1 MAATGKV
8 IGTVTAVVG
17 EAKATAADGTI
28 RILQVGDQVRSDEV
42 ISTSAAGS
50 INVAL
55 ESGKTLDCG
64 GDVNLT
70 LHESILG
77 VATAASSQTGA
88 SDSDVDAIQRA
99 IAAGQDPSQVAAATA
114 AGGAPAAGGADD
126 GGTHE
131 PVILEQGNSASV
143 VSSGFTTEGET
154 MSFLNGPVQA
164 QLMVASVS
172 LPSSAQDDQPAAHSI
187 EIPSAP
193 SLGAPADD
201 QLIISAIAVEVAQA
215 PATPAIEVAST
226 PAAESNNAPQIVV
239 SAPANTPVEQ
249 NPTAEESSAP
259 VALNPNPAVASEDAP
274 SQEPVTVVADTSPD
288 EATGPSEQ
296 PVVVVTQPGENPAD
310 TSDDE
315 SPATPAVNPDPQ
327 EQSDEGSQ
335 PPVVVVAQPEENP
348 VDTTDDGDTP
358 SIPVVDPSPQ
368 EQNDDG
374 SQPPVVVVTQP
385 EEETPAPTDS
395 TPAELPQPPVIAND
409 SLTYSISANTN
420 QDEQLALLTFE
431 NGNNTFQGLVFFHQ
445 QGQQQPMAVP
455 LEFDLD
461 YGVNSTIKL
470 QYIDAFAGD
479 SDSSTGHTAQKIA
492 IKDFAL
498 GEGDTNTLI
507 AQESDGVNVGLV
519 GNTMQSEGTVVVKM
533 NDPSTT
539 ADDAAAGPVGDWSY
553 SNPVDVNDRVT
564 YDGNSVN
571 SPQADTNGGFDIL
584 DVTTSSL
591 DLGSL
596 ADSELENFEV
606 IALKG
611 SSAQT
616 LTLSV
621 EDVLKVTDGADVL
634 HIIGGTETARG
645 NTVHDT
651 LNVQGSGWTVVD
663 GDSSAAGIQPSYFGW
678 VQVTHSTG
686 ATLLVDPDVNVHLL
700 G

>member
-1 MAATGKV
+1 M
-8 IGTVTAVVG
+8 VT
-17 EAKATAADGTI
+17 
-28 RILQVGDQVRSDEV
+28 
-42 ISTSAAGS
+42 
-50 INVAL
+50 
-55 ESGKTLDCG
+55 
-64 GDVNLT
+64 
-70 LHESILG
+70 
-77 VATAASSQTGA
+77 
-88 SDSDVDAIQRA
+88 
-99 IAAGQDPSQVAAATA
+99 
-114 AGGAPAAGGADD
+114 
-126 GGTHE
+126 
-131 PVILEQGNSASV
+131 
-143 VSSGFTTEGET
+143 
-154 MSFLNGPVQA
+154 
-164 QLMVASVS
+164 
-172 LPSSAQDDQPAAHSI
+172 
-187 EIPSAP
+187 
-193 SLGAPADD
+193 
-201 QLIISAIAVEVAQA
+201 
-215 PATPAIEVAST
+215 
-226 PAAESNNAPQIVV
+226 
-239 SAPANTPVEQ
+239 
-249 NPTAEESSAP
+249 
-259 VALNPNPAVASEDAP
+259 
-274 SQEPVTVVADTSPD
+274 
-288 EATGPSEQ
+288 
-296 PVVVVTQPGENPAD
+296 
-310 TSDDE
+310 
-315 SPATPAVNPDPQ
+315 
-327 EQSDEGSQ
+327 
-335 PPVVVVAQPEENP
+335 QPEENP
-348 VDTTDDGDTP
+348 VDTSDDESP
-358 SIPVVDPSPQ
+358 SIPAVDPEPQ
-368 EQNDDG
+368 EQSDEG

-519 GNTMQSEGTVVVKM
+519 GHTMQSEGTVVVKM

-553 SNPVDVNDRVT
+553 TNPVDVNDRVT
-564 YDGNSVN
+564 YDGNPVN
-571 SPQADTNGGFDIL
+571 SAQADTNGGFDIL
-584 DVTTSSL
+584 DVTGSAL
-591 DLGSL
+591 DLGTL

-611 SSAQT
+611 SGAQS

-621 EDVLKVTDGADVL
+621 EDVLKVTDGVDVL

-645 NTVHDT
+645 DTVHDT
-651 LNVQGSGWTVVD
+651 LNVEGSGWTVVD

>member
-17 EAKATAADGTI
+17 EAKATAADGTV
-28 RILQVGDQVRSDEV
+28 RILQVGDQVRSDEA

-55 ESGKTLDCG
+55 ESGETLDCG

-77 VATAASSQTGA
+77 VATAASA
-88 SDSDVDAIQRA
+88 STSAPASDVDAIQRA

-114 AGGAPAAGGADD
+114 AGGAPAAGGDAE
-126 GGTHE
+126 GGSHS

-143 VSSGFTTEGET
+143 VSSGFTTEGDT
-154 MSFLNGPVQA
+154 ISFPTQQVQS
-164 QLMVASVS
+164 QQVVALVF
-172 LPSSAQDDQPAAHSI
+172 LPSSAQHDVPAG
-187 EIPSAP
+187 PSVEVPNAP
-193 SLGAPADD
+193 SFSAPADD
-201 QLIISAIAVEVAQA
+201 QPIVSAVVVEPAQA
-215 PATPAIEVAST
+215 PATPVVEVAST

-239 SAPANTPVEQ
+239 SAPADTNPDPV
-249 NPTAEESSAP
+249 
-259 VALNPNPAVASEDAP
+259 VASEDAP
-274 SQEPVTVVADTSPD
+274 AQEPVIVVADTSTD
-288 EATGPSEQ
+288 EDAGDSEP
-296 PVVVVTQPGENPAD
+296 PVVVVTQPEESPVD
-310 TSDDE
+310 TSNDGE
-315 SPATPAVNPDPQ
+315 TPSIPVVQPQ

-335 PPVVVVAQPEENP
+335 PPVVVTQPEDE
-348 VDTTDDGDTP
+348 
-358 SIPVVDPSPQ
+358 I
-368 EQNDDG
+368 
-374 SQPPVVVVTQP
+374 VVVTQP
-385 EEETPAPTDS
+385 EDDTVVVTVPEGTSDVPDS
-395 TPAELPQPPVIAND
+395 TSSSSAL
-409 SLTYSISANTN
+409 LTYSISANTN

-431 NGNNTFQGLVFFHQ
+431 NGGNAFQSLVFFHQ
-445 QGQQQPMAVP
+445 QGQQKPMAVP

-519 GNTMQSEGTVVVKM
+519 GHTMQSEGTVIVKM

-539 ADDAAAGPVGDWSY
+539 ADDAAAGPVGEWSY
-553 SNPVDVNDRVT
+553 TNPVDVNDRVT
-564 YDGNSVN
+564 YDGNPVN

-584 DVTTSSL
+584 DVTSSAL
-591 DLGSL
+591 DLGNL
-596 ADSELENFEV
+596 ADSELESFEV

-611 SSAQT
+611 SGAQS

-621 EDVLKVTDGADVL
+621 DDVLKVTDGADVL
-634 HIIGGTETARG
+634 HIIGGTEQAHG
-645 NTVHDT
+645 NTVQDT
-651 LNVQGSGWTVVD
+651 LNVEGSGWTIVD

-678 VQVTHSTG
+678 VQVTHSSG

>member
-1 MAATGKV
+1 
-8 IGTVTAVVG
+8 
-17 EAKATAADGTI
+17 
-28 RILQVGDQVRSDEV
+28 
-42 ISTSAAGS
+42 
-50 INVAL
+50 
-55 ESGKTLDCG
+55 
-64 GDVNLT
+64 
-70 LHESILG
+70 
-77 VATAASSQTGA
+77 
-88 SDSDVDAIQRA
+88 
-99 IAAGQDPSQVAAATA
+99 
-114 AGGAPAAGGADD
+114 
-126 GGTHE
+126 
-131 PVILEQGNSASV
+131 VILEQGNSASV
-143 VSSGFTTEGET
+143 VSSGFTTEGDT
-154 MSFLNGPVQA
+154 ISFPTQQVQA
-164 QLMVASVS
+164 QQSVASVS
-172 LPSSAQDDQPAAHSI
+172 LPLSAQHDVPAAPSV

-193 SLGAPADD
+193 SFSAPADV
-201 QLIISAIAVEVAQA
+201 QPIVSAVAVEPTQA
-215 PATPAIEVAST
+215 PATPAVEVAST
-226 PAAESNNAPQIVV
+226 PAAEGNNAPQIVV
-239 SAPANTPVEQ
+239 SAPAETSVEQ

-259 VALNPNPAVASEDAP
+259 VALNPDPVVASEDAP
-274 SQEPVTVVADTSPD
+274 SQELVIVVADASTD
-288 EATGPSEQ
+288 EDTGDSEQ
-296 PVVVVTQPGENPAD
+296 PIVVVTQPGENPVD
-310 TSDDE
+310 TSNDDE
-315 SPATPAVNPDPQ
+315 SPSIPAVNPDPQ
-327 EQSDEGSQ
+327 EQSDE
-335 PPVVVVAQPEENP
+335 
-348 VDTTDDGDTP
+348 
-358 SIPVVDPSPQ
+358 
-368 EQNDDG
+368 G

-395 TPAELPQPPVIAND
+395 TPGELPQPPVIAND

-431 NGNNTFQGLVFFHQ
+431 NGNHTFQGLVFFHQ

-492 IKDFAL
+492 IKDFTL

-507 AQESDGVNVGLV
+507 AQESDGVNIGLV
-519 GNTMQSEGTVVVKM
+519 GNSMQTEGTVVVKM

-553 SNPVDVNDRVT
+553 TNPVDVNDRIT
-564 YDGNSVN
+564 YDGNPVN

-584 DVTTSSL
+584 DVTSSAL

-596 ADSELENFEV
+596 ADSEIENFEV

-611 SSAQT
+611 SGAQT

-621 EDVLKVTDGADVL
+621 DDVLKVTDGADVL

-651 LNVQGSGWTVVD
+651 LNVEGSGWTVVD

>member
-64 GDVNLT
+64 GDVSLT

-77 VATAASSQTGA
+77 VASAASASTGA
-88 SDSDVDAIQRA
+88 PASDVDAIQRA
-99 IAAGQDPSQVAAATA
+99 IAAGQDPSQVASATA
-114 AGGAPAAGGADD
+114 AGGAPAAGGDAE
-126 GGTHE
+126 GGSHS
-131 PVILEQGNSASV
+131 PVILEQGNAASV
-143 VSSGFTTEGET
+143 VTSGFATEGDT
-154 MSFLNGPVQA
+154 ISFPTQQVQS
-164 QLMVASVS
+164 QQVVASVT
-172 LPSSAQDDQPAAHSI
+172 LPSSAPHDAPATPSF
-187 EIPSAP
+187 EVPSAP
-193 SLGAPADD
+193 SFSAPADD
-201 QLIISAIAVEVAQA
+201 QPVVAAVVVESAQAPTTPAVEVAA
-215 PATPAIEVAST
+215 A

-239 SAPANTPVEQ
+239 SPPAADAPAEQ
-249 NPTAEESSAP
+249 NPSPEESSAP
-259 VALNPNPAVASEDAP
+259 VVLNSDPVVPSEDAP
-274 SQEPVTVVADTSPD
+274 AQEPVIVA
-288 EATGPSEQ
+288 
-296 PVVVVTQPGENPAD
+296 VTQPEQHPVD
-310 TSDDE
+310 TGDGSE
-315 SPATPAVNPDPQ
+315 TPTIPVVDTDPQ
-327 EQSDEGSQ
+327 EQGDE
-335 PPVVVVAQPEENP
+335 
-348 VDTTDDGDTP
+348 
-358 SIPVVDPSPQ
+358 
-368 EQNDDG
+368 G

-385 EEETPAPTDS
+385 EEETPGPTDS
-395 TPAELPQPPVIAND
+395 TSADLPDTTSVGGA
-409 SLTYSISANTN
+409 LTYSISANTN

-431 NGNNTFQGLVFFHQ
+431 NGNNTFQSLVFFHQ
-445 QGQQQPMAVP
+445 QGQQNPMAVP
-455 LEFDLD
+455 LEFNLD

-498 GEGDTNTLI
+498 GQGDANTLI

-519 GNTMQSEGTVVVKM
+519 GRTTQMEGTVVVKM

-539 ADDAAAGPVGDWSY
+539 ADDTAAGPVGEWSY
-553 SNPVDVNDRVT
+553 TNPVDVNDRVT
-564 YDGNSVN
+564 YDGNPVN

-584 DVTTSSL
+584 DVTSSAL

-596 ADSELENFEV
+596 SDAELENFEV

-611 SSAQT
+611 SGAQT

-621 EDVLKVTDGADVL
+621 DDVLKVTDGADVL
-634 HIIGGTETARG
+634 HIIGGKE

-651 LNVQGSGWTVVD
+651 LNVEGSGWTVVD

-678 VQVTHSTG
+678 VQVTHSSG
-686 ATLLVDPDVNVHLL
+686 ATLLVDPDVNVHLM

>member
-17 EAKATAADGTI
+17 EAKATAADGTV
-28 RILQVGDQVRSDEV
+28 RILQVGDQVRSDEA

-64 GDVNLT
+64 GDVSLT

-77 VATAASSQTGA
+77 VATAASASTGA
-88 SDSDVDAIQRA
+88 PASDVDAIQRA

-126 GGTHE
+126 GGAHE

-143 VSSGFTTEGET
+143 VSSGFTTEGDT
-154 MSFLNGPVQA
+154 ISFPTGQVQA
-164 QLMVASVS
+164 QLTVALVS
-172 LPSSAQDDQPAAHSI
+172 LPSSAQNDVPAAQSV
-187 EIPSAP
+187 EVPSAP
-193 SLGAPADD
+193 SFSAPANDQPIVSAVAAELAPAPTAPADD
-201 QLIISAIAVEVAQA
+201 QPMVSTVAAEATQA
-215 PATPAIEVAST
+215 PVTPAVEVAST

-239 SAPANTPVEQ
+239 SAPADTSVEQ
-249 NPTAEESSAP
+249 NPVAEENSAP
-259 VALNPNPAVASEDAP
+259 IALNPDPVVASEDAP
-274 SQEPVTVVADTSPD
+274 SEEPVTVVTDTSPD
-288 EATGPSEQ
+288 EDTGDSEQ
-296 PVVVVTQPGENPAD
+296 PIVVVTQPVENPVD
-310 TSDDE
+310 TSDEDE
-315 SPATPAVNPDPQ
+315 SPSIPALDPDPQ

-335 PPVVVVAQPEENP
+335 PP
-348 VDTTDDGDTP
+348 
-358 SIPVVDPSPQ
+358 I
-368 EQNDDG
+368 
-374 SQPPVVVVTQP
+374 VVVTQP
-385 EEETPAPTDS
+385 EEEIPSTDS
-395 TPAELPQPPVIAND
+395 TPAELPQPPVIVSD

-431 NGNNTFQGLVFFHQ
+431 NGNHTFQSLVFFHQ
-445 QGQQQPMAVP
+445 QGQQNPMAVP

-461 YGVNSTIKL
+461 YDVNSTIKL

-479 SDSSTGHTAQKIA
+479 SDSNTGHTAQKIA

-519 GNTMQSEGTVVVKM
+519 GHTMQSEGTVVVKM

-553 SNPVDVNDRVT
+553 TNPIDVNDRVT
-564 YDGNSVN
+564 YDGNPVN

-584 DVTTSSL
+584 DVTSSSL
-591 DLGSL
+591 DLGAL

-606 IALKG
+606 VALKG
-611 SSAQT
+611 SGAQS

-651 LNVQGSGWTVVD
+651 LNVEGGGWTVVD
-663 GDSSAAGIQPSYFGW
+663 GDSGAAGIQPSYFGW

>member
-17 EAKATAADGTI
+17 EAKATAADGTV
-28 RILQVGDQVRSDEV
+28 RILQVGDQVRSDEA

-55 ESGKTLDCG
+55 ESGKSLDCG
-64 GDVNLT
+64 GDVSLT

-77 VATAASSQTGA
+77 VATAASSSAGA
-88 SDSDVDAIQRA
+88 PASDVDAIKRA
-99 IAAGQDPSQVAAATA
+99 IAAGQDPSQIAAATA

-126 GGTHE
+126 GGAHE
-131 PVILEQGNSASV
+131 PVILEQGNSATV
-143 VSSGFTTEGET
+143 VSAGFTTEGDT
-154 MSFLNGPVQA
+154 ISFPTGQVQA

-172 LPSSAQDDQPAAHSI
+172 LPSSAQNDVPAAQSV
-187 EIPSAP
+187 EVPSAP
-193 SLGAPADD
+193 SFNAPADD
-201 QLIISAIAVEVAQA
+201 QPIVSAVTVELAQG

-226 PAAESNNAPQIVV
+226 PASESNNTPQIIV
-239 SAPANTPVEQ
+239 SSQAETPVEQ
-249 NPTAEESSAP
+249 NPTVEESSVPVASAPDEAPVEQNPAVEESSAP
-259 VALNPNPAVASEDAP
+259 VAPSPDPIVASEDAP
-274 SQEPVTVVADTSPD
+274 AQEPVIVVADPSTD
-288 EATGPSEQ
+288 EDTGDSEQ
-296 PVVVVTQPGENPAD
+296 PVVAVTQPEENPAD
-310 TSDDE
+310 TSDDGD
-315 SPATPAVNPDPQ
+315 TPTIPVVDSDPE
-327 EQSDEGSQ
+327 EQSDESPQ
-335 PPVVVVAQPEENP
+335 PPVVVAQPEDETVP
-348 VDTTDDGDTP
+348 VTEPEDDT
-358 SIPVVDPSPQ
+358 
-368 EQNDDG
+368 
-374 SQPPVVVVTQP
+374 VVVTAP
-385 EEETPAPTDS
+385 EDTSDLPDS
-395 TPAELPQPPVIAND
+395 TSSSSAL
-409 SLTYSISANTN
+409 LTYSISANTN
-420 QDEQLALLTFE
+420 QDEQLAVLTFE
-431 NGNNTFQGLVFFHQ
+431 NGGNAFQSLVFFHQ
-445 QGQQQPMAVP
+445 QGQQKPMAVP

-461 YGVNSTIKL
+461 YGVESTIKL

-519 GNTMQSEGTVVVKM
+519 GNSMQAEGTVVVKM

-553 SNPVDVNDRVT
+553 TNPVDVNDRVT
-564 YDGNSVN
+564 YDGNPAN
-571 SPQADTNGGFDIL
+571 SPQSDTNGGFDIL
-584 DVTTSSL
+584 DVTSSAL
-591 DLGSL
+591 DLGNL

-611 SSAQT
+611 SAAQS

-621 EDVLKVTDGADVL
+621 EDVLKVTDGSDVL

-651 LNVQGSGWTVVD
+651 LNVEGSGWTVVD

>member
-17 EAKATAADGTI
+17 EAKATAADGTV
-28 RILQVGDQVRSDEV
+28 RILQVGDQVRSDEA

-64 GDVNLT
+64 GDVSLT

-77 VATAASSQTGA
+77 VATAASASAGA
-88 SDSDVDAIQRA
+88 PASDVDAIQRA

-114 AGGAPAAGGADD
+114 AGGAPAAGGAED
-126 GGTHE
+126 GGAHE
-131 PVILEQGNSASV
+131 PVILEQGNSATV
-143 VSSGFTTEGET
+143 VSAGFTTEGDT
-154 MSFLNGPVQA
+154 ISFPTQQVQA
-164 QLMVASVS
+164 EQMIASVS
-172 LPSSAQDDQPAAHSI
+172 LPSSAQQDVPAA
-187 EIPSAP
+187 PSVEVLSTP
-193 SLGAPADD
+193 SFSAPADV
-201 QLIISAIAVEVAQA
+201 QPIVSAVVVEAAQA
-215 PATPAIEVAST
+215 PAIEVAST

-239 SAPANTPVEQ
+239 SAPAETLVEQ
-249 NPTAEESSAP
+249 NPNEESSAP
-259 VALNPNPAVASEDAP
+259 VALNPDPVVASEDAP
-274 SQEPVTVVADTSPD
+274 AQEPVIVVADTTPD
-288 EATGPSEQ
+288 QDAGDSEQ
-296 PVVVVTQPGENPAD
+296 PIVVVTQPEDPVD
-310 TSDDE
+310 TSDDDE
-315 SPATPAVNPDPQ
+315 SPSIPAVDPDPQ

-335 PPVVVVAQPEENP
+335 PPVVVV
-348 VDTTDDGDTP
+348 
-358 SIPVVDPSPQ
+358 
-368 EQNDDG
+368 
-374 SQPPVVVVTQP
+374 TQP
-385 EEETPAPTDS
+385 EEETPEPTEG

-409 SLTYSISANTN
+409 SLTYTISANTN
-420 QDEQLALLTFE
+420 QDEQLAVLTFE
-431 NGNNTFQGLVFFHQ
+431 NGGNAFQGLVFFHQ
-445 QGQQQPMAVP
+445 QGQQKPMAVP

-492 IKDFAL
+492 IKNFAL
-498 GEGDTNTLI
+498 GEGETNTLI
-507 AQESDGVNVGLV
+507 ADQSDGVNVGLV

-553 SNPVDVNDRVT
+553 TNPIDVNDRVT
-564 YDGNSVN
+564 YDGNSAD

-584 DVTTSSL
+584 DVTSSAL
-591 DLGSL
+591 DLGNL

-611 SSAQT
+611 SGAQS

-651 LNVQGSGWTVVD
+651 LNVEGSGWTVVD

-686 ATLLVDPDVNVHLL
+686 ATLLVDPDVSVHLM